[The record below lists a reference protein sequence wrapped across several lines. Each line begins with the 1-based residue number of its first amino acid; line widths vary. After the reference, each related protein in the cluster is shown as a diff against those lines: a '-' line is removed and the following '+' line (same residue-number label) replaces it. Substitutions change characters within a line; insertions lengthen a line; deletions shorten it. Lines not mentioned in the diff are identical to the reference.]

1 MTASARHTGC
11 GAARVKDADLTDDS
25 AQLPASLQAW
35 PILLRAALGIA
46 LALSVG
52 AVAAAVPALGAAELQ
67 AMLLG
72 AVALAAL
79 GLGLGA
85 ALAAAAAGF
94 VWLLWPAAADGTLGT
109 DTLLRALLWFA
120 LAKGIAAAIALPR
133 GDLVR
138 LASRLRGTEVVARE
152 RALLLEEMS
161 HRIRNDMQRLVGLL
175 QAEAGNNPVASG
187 ALLQAAGRIQVLGR
201 VHRRLAT
208 RAGSDA
214 VDSQAFL
221 EGLVD
226 DLRAALLPDSG
237 IGLTVSAEPHALPV
251 AMAGDLGLVVNEL
264 VTNALKYAFPRG
276 KGGVV
281 RVCFGR
287 EEKTYRLAVSDT
299 GVGLGQ
305 VGLAAVEGGSGMRLV
320 RALAAQLGGRV
331 ELRGGEVGGTLCLL
345 RFPVAGPGR
354 SMPLAEA
361 PAEAP
366 PPPERRSATS

>member
-1 MTASARHTGC
+1 ML
-11 GAARVKDADLTDDS
+11 RV
-25 AQLPASLQAW
+25 
-35 PILLRAALGIA
+35 ALGIA
-46 LALSVG
+46 LALAVG
-52 AVAAAVPALGAAELQ
+52 AVATAIPALGAAELQ

-94 VWLLWPAAADGTLGT
+94 AWLLWPAAAAGTLGIA
-109 DTLLRALLWFA
+109 TLLRALLWFA

-133 GDLVR
+133 VDLVR

-161 HRIRNDMQRLVGLL
+161 HRVRNDMQRLVGLL

-214 VDSQAFL
+214 VDSRAFL

-226 DLRAALLPDSG
+226 DLRAALLPESG
-237 IGLTVSAEPHALPV
+237 IALTVGTEAHPLPV
-251 AMAGDLGLVVNEL
+251 AIAGDLGLVVNEL

-276 KGGVV
+276 KGGIV
-281 RVCFGR
+281 RVCFAR
-287 EEKTYRLAVSDT
+287 EGEAYRLAVSDT

-305 VGLAAVEGGSGMRLV
+305 VRLAAVEGGSGMRLV
-320 RALAAQLGGRV
+320 RALASQLGGRV

-354 SMPLAEA
+354 PVPASEAAAEVPL
-361 PAEAP
+361 PT
-366 PPPERRSATS
+366 ERRSATP